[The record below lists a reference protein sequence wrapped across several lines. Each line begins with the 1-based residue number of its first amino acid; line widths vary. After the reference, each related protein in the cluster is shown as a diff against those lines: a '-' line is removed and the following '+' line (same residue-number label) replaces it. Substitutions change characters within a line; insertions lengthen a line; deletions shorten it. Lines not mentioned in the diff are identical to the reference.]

1 MKQAKKP
8 FEQIQKGTGVTTEQ
22 ALSYNPVAL
31 NQVVS
36 SHIPSGVMLP
46 KTPDAMASGGGGGR
60 VRAGGGG
67 RVNALEIAQNRGPSF
82 RDVISDP
89 LLYAS
94 KAQEKLFDSVIDAG
108 RSFIDT
114 KAYTSEQKAR
124 AQKNEY
130 IPEAKRPDA
139 AKTIEGMV
147 VKGADNFVTGIT
159 STVDWLFGNA
169 LKEMGLEDNPISN
182 FNAAMQANKEANEVY
197 YGKNLANASKG
208 LKTVESLGTEA
219 VAAMPDLVLAFL
231 TWGGSLAAEGAGA
244 LAKGGAR
251 LAGRE
256 AAAQT
261 QNVIRRVAG
270 EMYRNP
276 QYWTS
281 FSRVAGPS
289 YEQAKADGANE
300 WTANMYAL
308 TNGLLNAAVE
318 VGGGIEVLPKALR
331 KSENALLSWIKSN
344 AEEGT
349 EEVVQGVIE
358 RGLQNLIYGK
368 NNPLVSK
375 DEENA
380 VFNPLTAAKEFGGG
394 FAVGGL
400 LSGGP
405 ALVNL
410 PASLERGRQARAL
423 REELAK
429 APPVQTA
436 QRQTLKT
443 DAGTSTD
450 AVRIMQKLTAGE
462 EVTPAELETAAKD
475 RSLVRNWLQVMGENT
490 AEDISDADLVKAL
503 NRKAAQLQGK
513 GEAQAR
519 SRLSEADQAR
529 YDAAKT
535 DTARTG
541 ILAGASDENIGIA
554 ERLGQVLGRRIVF
567 ASGASTWN
575 GSYDSGTGVITLNA
589 NSGNPVAQIIGHELT
604 HAIEEAGESY
614 TKLAQL
620 VSKRLGSDLE
630 AYRSQI
636 RETYLQNGQELDET
650 GLDYEMVA
658 KYIEEN
664 LLTNEEAISSLVQED
679 RTLAQRIRDLLDRI
693 LAKLGN
699 KNAQERAFIQKA
711 RDLYAQALEAAP
723 VTSRQQIRELN
734 DRYRRGEITEE
745 EYDEAFDRVYDAE
758 DALRADVQNSFAGEN
773 AKTADLEQLRTA
785 KEMLAEDVEPETIR
799 QQTGWFQ
806 LPNGQWSFEISDEN
820 MQYQRRG
827 DLNFRRD
834 NPGYNRY
841 RELVEKAEDYMLGKS
856 DTWLSEDEINEMN
869 ELRDEWGD
877 YFKQDGK
884 PRENA
889 FPRSRLSDY
898 VQHDELFEAYQWL
911 KDSVLVWDDLQ
922 EGTKGKY
929 NPGSNTITLDNSL
942 RHAPEDEIVHEV
954 QHLIQEEEGFPGG
967 SSVEYWMKQGYSRE
981 EAYQKYIDTAGEIQ
995 ARDAAN
1001 RRNMTAEERKNTP
1014 PDTGDENTV
1023 FADGA
1028 DLQYS
1033 IGNIAGESG
1042 NYGRG
1047 VVLDTN
1053 LFDGIKPRNW
1063 GKRLGEFVYKKLAGN
1078 EFTMYDDEGNPET
1091 VVFAKEKETVKKDGA
1106 KNSHKVI
1113 DKLARYKN
1121 DNIRA
1126 LATVHLSELLEVSKG
1141 ENSSSEHLHQWMD
1154 ENGWTYRKAYI
1165 QDRKGNIYEA
1175 TLNIANARDGRRI
1188 LYDISNIRKIDKSA
1202 TGGVVPSSKNDG
1214 ARTTSHSASES
1225 IVQDVKQTVKGVPA
1239 PPKSSTLQNSFSAKP
1254 AEGVELPK
1262 VEAKTQEERLPKK
1275 AQTYLQRARRRAMEK
1290 IAYAMHIQNAE
1301 SREFL
1306 KGPLTDATE
1315 EYLRSGKISE
1325 ETRRKLFDA
1334 AWDEGRVI
1342 LEDFYNDHKHIRDM
1356 IRTTPL
1362 NAESVKGDIADYGA
1376 FRREHMG
1383 TLRLVSNG
1391 GSNIDTF
1398 YDELH
1403 EIEPGLFPQS
1413 ENNSHD
1419 RLMKILEV
1427 AQSIRK
1433 VEQSLDQHYGEEAD
1447 TMRMY
1452 AENDFE
1458 AFMDELS
1465 SELRQVK
1472 RYEADKAEE
1481 EKPEPIT
1488 AETVTQAY
1496 RDLKE
1501 QRRTYEKA
1509 AAKNLLTEADEV
1521 AVGRILRGEDSL
1533 DGLNPRTYNVKGI
1546 RAVVEAK
1553 REYEQT
1559 ARRIREY
1566 KAQQRKARRDLAD
1579 TYLGTVMGWQ
1589 DKKIGAA
1596 YSRET
1601 MERNIRDIVK
1611 DKAKAQEIIDAY
1623 FTPVHTH
1630 EAAATRMKNE
1640 FRERVKGLNLSRK
1653 IADGN
1658 TVSEAHAV
1666 QLLGEAMDNMRYLEQ
1681 HKRVKERDGKPYEEW
1696 QRVVNALWETSPR
1709 LNRAKIDG
1717 AVEEFR
1723 KIYDELFQQMNEVRI
1738 RNGYEPINY
1747 RQGYFPHFQ
1756 PGDSSGLLEQFS
1768 RALGISADVTSLP
1781 TTINGLTHQFRP
1793 GIRWFGNAQERLGFN
1808 TTYDAVEGFDKYIE
1822 GAADVINHTDDIQ
1835 NLRALSDQ
1843 IRYRASDKGVREQ
1856 VDRIRR
1862 MDNLT
1867 EAEKNTLINETYEK
1881 GKHHLGNFV
1890 VELEEYTNL
1899 LANKRSRRD
1908 RDMEQLL
1915 GRNMYNLAKRFE
1927 SRVAA
1932 NMVAINPGSWLTN
1945 FIPLTQGWTTTGSRH
1960 ILQGA
1965 FETLKSFKESDGM
1978 LERSSFLTN
1987 RKGSDPLV
1995 KMWEQSSKAPT
2006 KWQKVSAFGGRAG
2019 EILSSPM
2026 EYIDQFTAGTLVRAR
2041 YNQNVSRGMSEDAA
2055 IAEADAWAAGIM
2067 ADRSKGSQPTV
2078 FSQQNPL
2085 KKVFTQFQLEVN
2097 NELSWLAKDVPD
2109 ELKEKTLGGI
2119 ALSIFKFLVGTYLFN
2134 DLYEALV
2141 GRRSALDPLGILND
2155 TVGDLT
2161 GYQLPNLI
2169 DLARGEGDFKTTK
2182 KDLYDTTSDTMK
2194 AVSENLPFVGGVLG
2208 GGRVPISSALPNLD
2222 NLSKAVG
2229 KSGLSGKKRAQ
2240 LIGKELGNT
2249 AAYVV
2254 LPFGG
2259 SQLKKAYQGVKAVA
2273 EGGSYSVDKDGNKLM
2288 QYPVYNDST
2297 GAVIAN
2303 GAKALLF
2310 GKSSLRGAREW
2321 VENDFDSFS
2330 KKETEAYQALAKDG
2344 VKQKDAYALLKKL
2357 HDVSGDDWKAQKSD
2371 IIRSSDVSDDQ
2382 KQALY
2387 KTLLVTKDSKL
2398 DEKFTALRKTGMSW
2412 DQVMDTYDEYRKIKD
2427 GEGKANARATEFAVW
2442 VDENLTE
2449 KQADAV
2455 KEQFKIWQMMPANT
2469 DRYEGFT
2476 SAGINSKDAKKL
2488 TDALA
2493 ALVPPEGKDQTTY
2506 LQRYEAVVKSG
2517 ISASSQTE
2525 ALRQLIPDTVLPK
2538 YEQTVK
2544 YNVTAEQYVK
2554 MYAATERLKQQ
2565 YKKSNVNY
2573 SIAEEAINSISGLT
2587 PKQKAVLWQIQNK
2600 SWKGSKNP
2608 YDTTVGWAVYKALN
2622 NVDADG
2628 VMLP

>member
-36 SHIPSGVMLP
+36 SHIPSGVVLP
-46 KTPDAMASGGGGGR
+46 KTPDVMASGGGGGR

-318 VGGGIEVLPKALR
+318 VGGGIEVLPQALR

-375 DEENA
+375 EDENA

-394 FAVGGL
+394 FVVGGL

-410 PASLERGRQARAL
+410 PASIERGRQAQAL

-436 QRQTLKT
+436 PRQTLKT

-475 RSLVRNWLQVMGENT
+475 RNLVRNWLQVMGEQT

-503 NRKAAQLQGK
+503 NRKAAQLQGSS
-513 GEAQAR
+513 EAQAR

-567 ASGASTWN
+567 VSGASTWN

-630 AYRSQI
+630 AYRDQI

-650 GLDYEMVA
+650 GLDHEMVA

-693 LAKLGN
+693 LAKLGS
-699 KNAQERAFIQKA
+699 KSAQERAFIQKA

-734 DRYRRGEITEE
+734 DRYRRGEISEA

-758 DALRADVQNSFAGEN
+758 DALRADVQNSFAGEI
-773 AKTADLEQLRTA
+773 E
-785 KEMLAEDVEPETIR
+785 
-799 QQTGWFQ
+799 
-806 LPNGQWSFEISDEN
+806 
-820 MQYQRRG
+820 
-827 DLNFRRD
+827 
-834 NPGYNRY
+834 
-841 RELVEKAEDYMLGKS
+841 
-856 DTWLSEDEINEMN
+856 
-869 ELRDEWGD
+869 
-877 YFKQDGK
+877 
-884 PRENA
+884 
-889 FPRSRLSDY
+889 
-898 VQHDELFEAYQWL
+898 
-911 KDSVLVWDDLQ
+911 
-922 EGTKGKY
+922 
-929 NPGSNTITLDNSL
+929 
-942 RHAPEDEIVHEV
+942 
-954 QHLIQEEEGFPGG
+954 
-967 SSVEYWMKQGYSRE
+967 
-981 EAYQKYIDTAGEIQ
+981 
-995 ARDAAN
+995 ARDVTS
-1001 RRNMTAEERKNTP
+1001 RRKMTAEERKNTP

-1028 DLQYS
+1028 
-1033 IGNIAGESG
+1033 
-1042 NYGRG
+1042 GRAE
-1047 VVLDTN
+1047 D
-1053 LFDGIKPRNW
+1053 
-1063 GKRLGEFVYKKLAGN
+1063 FVPGDIDA
-1078 EFTMYDDEGNPET
+1078 ET
-1091 VVFAKEKETVKKDGA
+1091 VSNGV
-1106 KNSHKVI
+1106 
-1113 DKLARYKN
+1113 
-1121 DNIRA
+1121 
-1126 LATVHLSELLEVSKG
+1126 LEVSKMEPVKEITG
-1141 ENSSSEHLHQWMD
+1141 KEFEAGSKDLITQVSEFFEEIGGMIVNPQLGD
-1154 ENGWTYRKAYI
+1154 VILNRRGAKADLAHGI
-1165 QDRKGNIYEA
+1165 GREKAAAFAAVPDVLEKGKVIDFQKNWKGRGLDTA
-1175 TLNIANARDGRRI
+1175 VIAAPITIGGKPY
-1188 LYDISNIRKIDKSA
+1188 LA
-1202 TGGVVPSSKNDG
+1202 GVVL
-1214 ARTTSHSASES
+1214 RRSASENRFYLHEVLAEKNEALPFKTGTS
-1225 IVQDVKQTVKGVPA
+1225 KGTPGGNAPSVKSLLQKVYEVKRNNGIPA
-1239 PPKSSTLQNSFSAKP
+1239 PPKSSTLQNSFSGPP
-1254 AEGVELPK
+1254 AEGVALPQA
-1262 VEAKTQEERLPKK
+1262 EAKTQEERLPKK
-1275 AQTYLQRARRRAMEK
+1275 AQTYLQRARRRTMEK
-1290 IAYAMHIQNAE
+1290 IAYALHIQNAE

-1342 LEDFYNDHKHIRDM
+1342 LDDFYNDHKHIRDM

-1362 NAESVKGDIADYGA
+1362 NADSVKGDIADYGA
-1376 FRREHMG
+1376 FRKEHMG
-1383 TLRLVSNG
+1383 TLKLVSNG

-1398 YDELH
+1398 YENDLH
-1403 EIEPGLFPQS
+1403 EMEPGLFPLS
-1413 ENNSHD
+1413 VNNTHD

-1427 AQSIRK
+1427 AQSIQK

-1458 AFMDELS
+1458 AYMDELS

-1553 REYEQT
+1553 REYEKT

-1696 QRVVNALWETSPR
+1696 QRVVNALWETSPK
-1709 LNRAKIDG
+1709 LNRAKIEG

-2006 KWQKVSAFGGRAG
+2006 KWQKVSAFGGRTG

-2055 IAEADAWAAGIM
+2055 LAEADAWAAGIM

-2109 ELKEKTLGGI
+2109 ELKKKTLGGI
-2119 ALSIFKFLVGTYLFN
+2119 ALAIFKFLVGTYLFN

-2141 GRRSALDPLGILND
+2141 GRRAALDPLGILND

-2169 DLARGEGDFKTTK
+2169 DLARGVDDFKTTK
-2182 KDLYDTTSDTMK
+2182 KDLYDTTSDIGK
-2194 AVSENLPFVGGVLG
+2194 EVAENLPFVGGVLG
-2208 GGRVPISSALPNLD
+2208 GGRVPISSALPDLD

-2273 EGGSYSVDKDGNKLM
+2273 QGGSYSVDKDGNKLM

-2476 SAGINSKDAKKL
+2476 SAGISSKDAKKL
-2488 TDALA
+2488 TDDLA

-2517 ISASSQTE
+2517 VSAASQTE

-2573 SIAEEAINSISGLT
+2573 SIAEEAISSIPGLT